1 MINREENIVEWALLM
16 YELEDAREALVELLA
31 ATNAPDFDESEFGIQ
46 LAHIYSHL
54 NRAWNRRAHLGEQS
68 DADFQRFS
76 DFPKDLHPLRGQLS
90 PPDSEAQ

>member
-1 MINREENIVEWALLM
+1 MINSEDNFVEWALLS
-16 YELEDAREALVELLA
+16 YELEDAREHLVELLA

-54 NRAWNRRAHLGEQS
+54 NRAWNSRAHLGEQS

-76 DFPKDLHPLRGQLS
+76 DFPKDLHPLRG
-90 PPDSEAQ
+90 

>member
-1 MINREENIVEWALLM
+1 MINREDNPVEWALLS
-16 YELEDAREALVELLA
+16 YELEDAREHLVALLA
-31 ATNAPDFDESEFGIQ
+31 ATDSPDFDETDFGIQ

-54 NRAWNRRAHLGEQS
+54 NQAWNSRAHVGEES

-76 DFPKDLHPLRGQLS
+76 EFPTDLHPLRGQLS